1 VQAAFCFYNM
11 PGYDKYL
18 QLEAEV
24 SLLENPGAVLATEIT
39 TAFAERESND
49 GFFRIHVPAADG
61 VFLNHDEN
69 WAFPLFMQKQLNV
82 RAKRRL

>member
-1 VQAAFCFYNM
+1 M

-24 SLLENPGAVLATEIT
+24 SLLEDPGAILAAEIA
-39 TAFAERESND
+39 TAFAELECHD
-49 GFFRIHVPAADG
+49 GFFRIHVSAADG